1 MYGKINVQSHV
12 FYSTMLR
19 RYGFTMGDLCYG
31 LPGNNILA
39 HEEVAPN
46 NDSGNLERDGPAGI
60 RLRQSWVGMLCYG
73 LGVHHYGTS
82 SDAVLMHG
90 RNRPSL
96 NMAAGHAFLVDPSCL
111 HLQLWLP
118 TLRRYGFTM
127 GDLCYGLP
135 GNNILAHEEV
145 APNNDSGNLERDGP
159 AGIRLRQSWVGMLC
173 YGLGVHHYGTSFE
186 AVLMHGRN
194 RPSLNMAAGH
204 AFLVRQG
211 STRRQRAWYASHGYL
226 NDCS

>member
-1 MYGKINVQSHV
+1 MYGKVNVQSHV

-39 HEEVAPN
+39 HKEVAPN

-96 NMAAGHAFLVDPSCL
+96 NMAAGHAFLRASLWNFVRSCL
-111 HLQLWLP
+111 DARPEATVAKHGCWTRFPNRSFLSPPP
-118 TLRRYGFTM
+118 TLVSHPSPCFVF
-127 GDLCYGLP
+127 C
-135 GNNILAHEEV
+135 GNE
-145 APNNDSGNLERDGP
+145 G
-159 AGIRLRQSWVGMLC
+159 C
-173 YGLGVHHYGTSFE
+173 
-186 AVLMHGRN
+186 
-194 RPSLNMAAGH
+194 
-204 AFLVRQG
+204 
-211 STRRQRAWYASHGYL
+211 
-226 NDCS
+226 